1 MEIINFHLH
10 HIDVNNNSVSPID
23 IKLNPQNLNNY
34 IEELLQEI
42 ITNTNKR
49 MYLFKEGNTEVKA
62 SLSKILHNNDSD
74 VQKITG
80 LNAKRLLEK
89 EIKAQELMRSKNM
102 PIEIQKGSLLHLSFD
117 TNGTKQIIICKVE
130 HDEILDEFNFEKIRG
145 LNTKKKVFKAIL
157 VIFNKSGDILQ
168 NFVLD
173 RNNSKYWWDD
183 FLELQQQYTDAEN
196 TEKSL
201 GEVDKAISVY
211 KKEYGADYTILRN
224 SIIGYFRNN
233 DNLNYSDFLSNII
246 ENYTPFNPDFPKNK
260 LIEKLKQ
267 LPSNKGFDT
276 QFSIVK
282 GKIKK
287 RISQKIP
294 LANNLFLGIEDYVHN
309 LQNIIEPWKDGQGN
323 KFLHIRTTEGYEY
336 FKDIRDKK

>member
-49 MYLFKEGNTEVKA
+49 MYLFKEGNTEVKT
-62 SLSKILHNNDSD
+62 SLSKILDNNSD
-74 VQKITG
+74 VKKITE
-80 LNAKRLLEK
+80 LNAERLLEK
-89 EIKAQELMRSKNM
+89 EVKAQELMRSKNM
-102 PIEIQKGSLLHLSFD
+102 PVEIQKGSLLHLSFD
-117 TNGTKQIIICKVE
+117 INGTKQIIICKVE

-168 NFVLD
+168 NFVFD

-183 FLELQQQYTDAEN
+183 FLELQQQYTDGDN
-196 TEKSL
+196 TKKSID
-201 GEVDKAISVY
+201 EIDRVICTY
-211 KKEYGADYTILRN
+211 KSNYGLDHTILRN
-224 SIIGYFRNN
+224 SIIGYYRSN
-233 DNLNYSDFLSNII
+233 DNFNYFDFLLNVI
-246 ENYTPFNPDFPKNK
+246 ENYEPVNERFPKDR
-260 LIEKLKQ
+260 LIAKLKE
-267 LPSNKGFDT
+267 LPLKKGFDT
-276 QFSIVK
+276 QFSIDK
-282 GKIKK
+282 TNIKK
-287 RISQKIP
+287 RVNKIK
-294 LANNLFLGIEDYVHN
+294 LANNLFLNIEDNVDN
-309 LQNIIEPWKDGQGN
+309 LENIIEPWMDEQGN
-323 KFLHIRTTEGYEY
+323 KFLRIRTTEGYEY